1 MKNNLFYHYQ
11 VYSFFIIQFLCDF
24 IRIFMIF
31 LEFIIIYLS
40 WGLCFILPQGL
51 CLASFGKN
59 ISRLPLAF

>member
-24 IRIFMIF
+24 IRIFLIF

-40 WGLCFILPQGL
+40 WGLCLT
-51 CLASFGKN
+51 SFGKN